1 MQVNFHDSI
10 DDELLKYAVIIARNK
25 GKWVYCKQR
34 TRKTYELPGGK
45 REQGESIEQ
54 TARRELFEETGAK
67 RYELMPMFVYSV
79 EDNGEIS
86 YGMVYYAEIKEFGE
100 KPVNEIEKV
109 YFLDEHTSV
118 QTYPEIQPAIIA
130 EAQRRD
136 MI

>member
-10 DDELLKYAVIIARNK
+10 DDNLLKYAVIIARSK
-25 GKWVYCKQR
+25 GKWVYCKHRMR
-34 TRKTYELPGGK
+34 TTYELPGGH
-45 REQGESIEQ
+45 REAGESIEQ

-67 RYELMPMFVYSV
+67 RYELMPMFIYSV
-79 EDNGEIS
+79 EDNGETS
-86 YGMVYYAEIKEFGE
+86 YGMVFYAEIKEIGE
-100 KPVNEIEKV
+100 KPVNEIEKI

-118 QTYPEIQPAIIA
+118 QTYPGIQPLIIA